1 MTDLDLELSRV
12 VAAQAA
18 LRISRRAAWATNATV
33 ATAVVL
39 LTVAVVALLA
49 H

>member
-1 MTDLDLELSRV
+1 M

-18 LRISRRAAWATNATV
+18 LRVSRRAAWAANATF
-33 ATAVVL
+33 AAAVVL
-39 LTVAVVALLA
+39 LTVAVIALLA